1 MIKLLYSGDKHIRGT
16 NPRNRT
22 DDYKEAL
29 KLKFEELF
37 KIAEAQRVDAILDPG
52 DLFDSPTVSIGVLLE
67 FADLLAKSPVP
78 YYITA
83 GNHDIY
89 GYNLGTYW
97 RTSLALMERLVPQ
110 LHVFNNPG
118 DPVFIEKDG
127 VNVQLTFTPYSGDID
142 RDGYGYSPEVG
153 DVYGEEGKIKSYK
166 IHTAHGMLLDHT
178 PPFDRFTL
186 VQEVETEADLV
197 LTGHDHTGYG
207 IFRRADGKV
216 FANIGSVT
224 RLAASQA
231 EIERDIQALLITVRG
246 PKNADLEL
254 IKLESAK
261 PGAEVLD
268 RSRIEAEKKRQYAM
282 DTFSALIRTDEGE
295 AALVD
300 IPGIVE
306 MIAKQEAANPE
317 VIKLALQKIEQ
328 ARERLG

>member
-16 NPRNRT
+16 NPRNRL
-22 DDYKEAL
+22 DDYKESL

-37 KIAEAQRVDAILDPG
+37 KIAESSQVDAILDPG
-52 DLFDSPTVSIGVLLE
+52 DLFDSPVVSISVLLE
-67 FADLLAKSPVP
+67 FAELLKKSPVP
-78 YYITA
+78 YYTTA
-83 GNHDIY
+83 GNHDIF
-89 GYNLGTYW
+89 GYNLGTYE
-97 RTSLALMERLVPQ
+97 RTSLKLLSLLVPQ
-110 LHVFNNPG
+110 LEVIN
-118 DPVFIEKDG
+118 DPTQPVLLEKDG
-127 VNVQLTFTPYSGDID
+127 VKVQLTFTPYSGDID
-142 RDGYGYSPEVG
+142 REGYGYSPGVET
-153 DVYGEEGKIKSYK
+153 EGTYK

-186 VQEVETEADLV
+186 VQDVPTTADLV

-216 FANIGSVT
+216 FANIGSLT

-231 EIERDIQALLITVRG
+231 EMERDIQALLIKVRSTTA
-246 PKNADLEL
+246 ADLEV
-254 IKLESAK
+254 IKLESAR
-261 PGAEVLD
+261 PGAEILD